1 MNHHTTI
8 LRFVA
13 LAAAAGHCVAFA
25 QQAQPRSRWTQPVEA
40 PGGPGRSA
48 PRTPPPHREAPPPT
62 VVNQAFLDAYQA
74 FQRPR
79 IAVIG
84 TGWRDEV
91 AGSSLVPPP
100 VQSSDTASPAVAAAP
115 AHRLDPAN
123 MANSLANSI
132 GQLLTGPGVQRVAC
146 SGGPTLAKDAAMD
159 RASAAIGA
167 GRRCDADIIVM
178 LTVADLGD
186 AYAGS
191 YVMVDGRRGVALG
204 SWEFSIVPDAYG
216 VLDRNQLNSYSRQ
229 LAEHIRDRFSEA
241 AAGAKNFTIRFSGI
255 EPADLATLQRV
266 LRRVPGV
273 QRVGEAR
280 QDAGE
285 LGINAVLD
293 IEYVGSVPDLPE
305 FIISA
310 AGNERIRLRADHV
323 RLGEIDFVSDTIG
336 LRDEALMLC
345 GDDDPPAQAAAAIEA
360 LRRAYGCAGSP
371 PIGFAIEND
380 AGGELAAALSRRL
393 RAIGLT
399 VLDRGEAQPGDLEL
413 RAQPAA
419 GGGHSYRLVFRGGDE
434 LAACPAERAKG
445 AGPDRRAR
453 AAVGTLAA
461 ELRRSL
467 EAPASVRVALL
478 GAHAIEDVTP
488 VTAALR
494 GLPGVTSVHIRSFSA
509 GKGVDSADIW
519 LGYRGSL
526 EDLLT
531 QLKSGRDAMPFSL
544 DDNQL
549 RRGTL
554 EITIKDK

>member
-25 QQAQPRSRWTQPVEA
+25 QQPQPRSRWTQPVEA
-40 PGGPGRSA
+40 PSGPGRAA
-48 PRTPPPHREAPPPT
+48 PRTPPPQRETPPPT

-91 AGSSLVPPP
+91 AGSSLVPPVAP
-100 VQSSDTASPAVAAAP
+100 GSDANSPATAAAP
-115 AHRLDPAN
+115 THRQDPTN
-123 MANSLANSI
+123 MANSLANTI

-191 YVMVDGRRGVALG
+191 YVMVDGRRGATLG
-204 SWEFSIVPDAYG
+204 SWEFSIVPDTYG
-216 VLDRNQLNSYSRQ
+216 VLDRNQLNSYCRQ
-229 LAEHIRDRFSEA
+229 LAEHIRDRFSQA
-241 AAGAKNFTIRFSGI
+241 AAGSKSFTIRFSGI

-266 LRRVPGV
+266 LRQVPGV
-273 QRVGEAR
+273 QRVSEAR
-280 QDAGE
+280 QDAAE
-285 LGINAVLD
+285 LGINAGVD

-305 FIISA
+305 FIISG
-310 AGNERIRLRADHV
+310 AGNERIRLRVDHV
-323 RLGEIDFVSDTIG
+323 RLGDIALVSDSVG
-336 LRDEALMLC
+336 LRDDAFMLC
-345 GDDDPPAQAAAAIEA
+345 GDDEPPAQAAAAIEA
-360 LRRAYGCAGSP
+360 LRRAYGSAGSP

-380 AGGELAAALSRRL
+380 ADGELAAALSRRL

-413 RAQPAA
+413 CALPAA
-419 GGGHSYRLVFRGGDE
+419 GGGHSFRLVFRGGDE

-445 AGPDRRAR
+445 ASPDRRAR
-453 AAVGTLAA
+453 AAVGLLVA

-467 EAPASVRVALL
+467 EAPASVRIALL

-488 VTAALR
+488 VIAALR
-494 GLPGVTSVHIRSFSA
+494 GLPGVTSVHVRSLST
-509 GKGVDSADIW
+509 GKGVDAADIW

-531 QLKSGRDAMPFSL
+531 QLKSRRDAMPFSL
-544 DDNQL
+544 DDSQL
-549 RRGTL
+549 RHDAL
-554 EITIKDK
+554 ELTIKDK